1 MNQGKKGGIGVKR
14 TVACLVAVMLAIPAG
29 CAGAFPFSL
38 SVRGGIGMG
47 YYSMS
52 DLNAHI
58 GLVRQHYH
66 VAMDD
71 LANGINVNL
80 HGRIWFIDRI
90 AASVGYEHFWGDTS
104 PRMSDESITYKTPC
118 DVYSIGGVLN
128 VLTLP
133 KLLDLNLGV
142 NLCYVRS
149 IFGTNIFTGSRL
161 LEFKG
166 NDNGYEVFGEVAT
179 GFFLPVE
186 VGMQLGYRGLKVDEL
201 KDRFNQTFDEYTG
214 SGLTDF
220 SINYSG
226 VYFYLFTGIR
236 I

>member
-1 MNQGKKGGIGVKR
+1 MNQGKKGGIDVKR

-52 DLNAHI
+52 ELNTHI

-90 AASVGYEHFWGDTS
+90 AASVVSAGVVDTAS
-104 PRMSDESITYKTPC
+104 VAAGSA
-118 DVYSIGGVLN
+118 GGS
-128 VLTLP
+128 TAAGAA
-133 KLLDLNLGV
+133 KG
-142 NLCYVRS
+142 
-149 IFGTNIFTGSRL
+149 GGSVS
-161 LEFKG
+161 G
-166 NDNGYEVFGEVAT
+166 AT
-179 GFFLPVE
+179 GVA
-186 VGMQLGYRGLKVDEL
+186 G
-201 KDRFNQTFDEYTG
+201 
-214 SGLTDF
+214 
-220 SINYSG
+220 
-226 VYFYLFTGIR
+226 
-236 I
+236 